1 MNTNIH
7 LEYYRIF
14 YYVVRE
20 GSITAAANALCI
32 TQPAISQSIKQLEN
46 GIGTKLFLR
55 AQKGVKLTPEG
66 EALFEYVKS
75 GYETILEGEAVLE
88 RMLGL
93 EEGGIRIG
101 ASDMTL
107 KYFLLPYLEKFHEKH
122 PGIKVN
128 VSNGPTPETLKNL
141 SEDKIDFC
149 VVSGPLQDMGD
160 LSVKKVC
167 EIRDI
172 FVAGSS
178 FRHLEGKKLSPE
190 EFSEL
195 PLICLE
201 KGTSTRK
208 YIDDFFSSRDILLLP
223 EFELAT
229 SDMIVQF
236 ALRNLGIGSVVRNFA
251 EEALADGS
259 LFELQLDTPIPP
271 RAFYLVSNDKAA
283 RSTAANLL
291 LESLKQA

>member
-1 MNTNIH
+1 MNANIH

-46 GIGTKLFLR
+46 GIGAKLFLR

-66 EALFEYVKS
+66 EALYEYVKS
-75 GYETILEGEAVLE
+75 GYETILKGEEALE
-88 RMLGL
+88 RMLSL

-107 KYFLLPYLEKFHEKH
+107 KYYLLPFLEDFHGKH

-141 SEDKIDFC
+141 YEDKIDFC

-160 LSVKKVC
+160 LNVKKVC
-167 EIRDI
+167 EIQDV

-178 FRHLEGKKLSPE
+178 FKHLARKKLSLHD
-190 EFSEL
+190 FQEL

-201 KGTSTRK
+201 EGTSTRR
-208 YIDDFFSSRDILLLP
+208 YIDDFFNKQGARLLP

-251 EEALADGS
+251 EEQLADGS
-259 LFELQLDTPIPP
+259 LFELQLEKPIPP

-291 LESLKQA
+291 LSTLK